1 MKKESLEAAAEGNE
15 KSTEDKE
22 KKEDSGKPEQP
33 KIKSIND
40 IIEESKNPEALAIK
54 EKIDAVKKDKFN
66 LMLEVKG
73 LRRRLNYKLT
83 EGEAISKFV
92 NDENNQIDP
101 KKFAYLKKL
110 KNKLEFK
117 LSTEARI
124 SLYEEKDIIR
134 KINIISTQL
143 NDLYK
148 FQRLKRKSG
157 YIVKDIE
164 ELKTKINED
173 NNKIANLN
181 KSLDDLYD
189 QVRRILKINR
199 RNAERKPGE
208 SQAPKRKFIPQA
220 TQEINLEDIAVIKKK

>member
-1 MKKESLEAAAEGNE
+1 
-15 KSTEDKE
+15 
-22 KKEDSGKPEQP
+22 
-33 KIKSIND
+33 
-40 IIEESKNPEALAIK
+40 
-54 EKIDAVKKDKFN
+54 
-66 LMLEVKG
+66 MLEVKG
-73 LRRRLNYKLT
+73 LRRRLNYKLA

-110 KNKLEFK
+110 KNRLEFK

-134 KINIISTQL
+134 KINVISTQL

-173 NNKIANLN
+173 NNKIADLN
-181 KSLDDLYD
+181 NSLDDLYD

-199 RNAERKPGE
+199 RNAERRPGE